1 MRFDDPREPAPY
13 LNRQDQR
20 RLLGMVA
27 VLSFVVIAVIWA
39 ARPASWHWLIPPD
52 NETALNEAD
61 PESDLDSAPRFESD
75 QAPPASN
82 PFSAPETPLKQNDSR
97 PVANTTGSPV
107 EIPEDWLEDVNDQY
121 IGLRADES
129 DSYYRVLAHVTRLD
143 EDLLSRSARS
153 DVLHVNLM
161 HEPERYR
168 GELVQLKGTARRIV
182 PLDATENQY
191 GIRKLYEIWIT
202 TDDSGSEPWRIVAK
216 SIDERLPVGE
226 NVNAPIKAIGYFFK
240 QYSYA
245 SQGGMHIAP
254 LILSARVDSNVVVRV
269 APSGTGLQPYIILF
283 AAFFGLGTI
292 LLVSA
297 YSHGDRLFQT
307 RMKEQFPPVDDEA
320 QKVLKKMEGQRYDP
334 TDVLND
340 LPDDQ
345 VKDNAIFLQSP
356 SGGEGSSSSG

>member
-39 ARPASWHWLIPPD
+39 ARPESWHWLIPPD
-52 NETALNEAD
+52 NETAVNQAD
-61 PESDLDSAPRFESD
+61 PDSDLDSAPRFESNE
-75 QAPPASN
+75 APSAPN
-82 PFSAPETPLKQNDSR
+82 PFSTPGEPPPQVNPL
-97 PVANTTGSPV
+97 PVENNNTTSPV
-107 EIPEDWLEDVNDQY
+107 EIPENWLTNVDDQY
-121 IGLRADES
+121 IGLRADEA

-143 EDLLSRSARS
+143 EDLLGRSARS
-153 DVLHVNLM
+153 DVLHVNLI
-161 HEPERYR
+161 HEPDRYR
-168 GELVQLKGTARRIV
+168 GELVQLKGTARRIL
-182 PLDATENQY
+182 PLEATENQY

-226 NVNAPIKAIGYFFK
+226 NVNVPIKAIGYFFK

-297 YSHGDRLFQT
+297 YSHGDRLFQS
-307 RMKEQFPPVDDEA
+307 RMKEQFPPLDDEA
-320 QKVLKKMEGQRYDP
+320 QKVLENMEGQRYDP

-340 LPDDQ
+340 LPDDH

-356 SGGEGSSSSG
+356 SGGEGSSSS